1 MIITKIYLYDSM
13 QEENFYRGTDY
24 SAHLLQGVSTDEK
37 LDETLDM
44 AEVTLAGLNF
54 SKEFAPKTK
63 FILEFWEKRKGS
75 AEAQLWESFHLCV
88 AQDIVTQ
95 PIISDA
101 NYFDHHIYF
110 DEASVD
116 AQGRLVDNIAVTYRL
131 KNVNLDTAAN
141 IDKTEKARPDY
152 RVPDSTVNENFGFAS
167 YDGYRGMTG
176 GKKFEWVFPDWYEVD
191 LGDGL
196 VKPSDVKW
204 DNFLKYQEVPTGT
217 GEKEIRL
224 PVPMLRI
231 YYGTENAKTY
241 TCRGTVL

>member
-131 KNVNLDTAAN
+131 KNVSLDKETGGN
-141 IDKTEKARPDY
+141 RTEK
-152 RVPDSTVNENFGFAS
+152 
-167 YDGYRGMTG
+167 
-176 GKKFEWVFPDWYEVD
+176 GKICFYC
-191 LGDGL
+191 
-196 VKPSDVKW
+196 
-204 DNFLKYQEVPTGT
+204 
-217 GEKEIRL
+217 
-224 PVPMLRI
+224 
-231 YYGTENAKTY
+231 TE
-241 TCRGTVL
+241 

>member
-95 PIISDA
+95 PIIA
-101 NYFDHHIYF
+101 TQTI
-110 DEASVD
+110 
-116 AQGRLVDNIAVTYRL
+116 
-131 KNVNLDTAAN
+131 
-141 IDKTEKARPDY
+141 
-152 RVPDSTVNENFGFAS
+152 STTTS
-167 YDGYRGMTG
+167 ILT
-176 GKKFEWVFPDWYEVD
+176 
-191 LGDGL
+191 
-196 VKPSDVKW
+196 
-204 DNFLKYQEVPTGT
+204 
-217 GEKEIRL
+217 RL
-224 PVPMLRI
+224 PSMRRGGLWITSPSRI
-231 YYGTENAKTY
+231 G
-241 TCRGTVL
+241 